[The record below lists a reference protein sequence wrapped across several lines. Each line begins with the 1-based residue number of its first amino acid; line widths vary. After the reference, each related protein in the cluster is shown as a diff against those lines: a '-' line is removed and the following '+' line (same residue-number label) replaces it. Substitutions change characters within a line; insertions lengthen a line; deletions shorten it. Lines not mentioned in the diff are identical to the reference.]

1 MASRGK
7 DRKRRVAEQLRN
19 LLATLLRENMRDP
32 DIGFLTI
39 TEVDLSS
46 DLRHARVFIT
56 TLGSDEQKEQ
66 TLAALERA
74 TPFLR
79 RGLARDGG
87 LRFTPALDF
96 QIDESVEGGARIE
109 SLLNEV
115 LPADPA
121 TTGDDDE

>member
-7 DRKRRVAEQLRN
+7 ERKRRVAEQVRN

-39 TEVDLSS
+39 TEVDLSP
-46 DLRHARVFIT
+46 DLRHARVFIS
-56 TLGSDEQKEQ
+56 TLGTDEQKER

-79 RGLARDGG
+79 RGLARQGG
-87 LRFTPALDF
+87 LRFTPVLDF
-96 QIDESVEGGARIE
+96 QFDESVESGARIE
-109 SLLNEV
+109 SLLREV
-115 LPADPA
+115 LPEESEA
-121 TTGDDDE
+121 TEDDDG